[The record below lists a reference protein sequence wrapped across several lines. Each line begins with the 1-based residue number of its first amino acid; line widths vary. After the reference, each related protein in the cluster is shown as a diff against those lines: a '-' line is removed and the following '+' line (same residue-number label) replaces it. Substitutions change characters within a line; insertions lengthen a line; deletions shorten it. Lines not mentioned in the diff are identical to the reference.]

1 MSNVPFAEDNLFGNY
16 YMHIVLAYLKER
28 KLRGLFLISIKQ
40 ELLKVITLLQLFRRQ
55 KGDKI

>member
-1 MSNVPFAEDNLFGNY
+1 
-16 YMHIVLAYLKER
+16 MHIVLAYLKER

>member
-40 ELLKVITLLQLFRRQ
+40 ELLKVITLLFFRRQ
-55 KGDKI
+55 KRDQI

>member
-16 YMHIVLAYLKER
+16 YMHIVLTNLKER

-40 ELLKVITLLQLFRRQ
+40 ELLKVITLLLFRRQ
-55 KGDKI
+55 KRDQI